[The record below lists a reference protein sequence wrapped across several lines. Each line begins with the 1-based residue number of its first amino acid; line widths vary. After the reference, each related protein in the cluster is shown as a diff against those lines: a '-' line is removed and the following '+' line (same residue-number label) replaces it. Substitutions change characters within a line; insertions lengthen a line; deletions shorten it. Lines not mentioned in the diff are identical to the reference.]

1 MKDPPVLNTGG
12 PHHQHKIVYDQYPI
26 LRPKAGGAKS
36 LRFTIGPCNQIIPE
50 KAREIAHEKLL
61 EMPRGQDP
69 NLIKQGILAEA
80 DITLEK
86 SFHDFVEVRSLKPTT
101 FREYNR
107 AMKKIFKAW
116 QTKPVNSITKDM
128 VMRKFRKVS
137 SESGPALA
145 NLEFRFLRALMNF
158 AMGQYENSKGKPLV
172 SVNPVSRLSET
183 KAWHRIKR
191 RQTIIDKS
199 DLPKWFKGIR
209 SLRNEDFRDYLT
221 LLLLTG
227 VRRSEGFQLRW
238 SDIDLR
244 NKTFIIQ
251 DTKNHNP
258 LSLPMG
264 SFLYKMFKERK
275 KTSKS
280 EWVFP
285 GTGRTKHMVDPKGA
299 LKKIKETTVATVTYS
314 ASSSFMYLDL
324 SAIYPYAVGP
334 GNVWAGLDIGI
345 NLSAES
351 TVEIAGAEVSG
362 DIEDVEMD
370 YGLVFGY
377 TYPINETMGVFASYY
392 LGLAEIVADSKAKHN
407 GIGLGISYSLPY

>member
-1 MKDPPVLNTGG
+1 MSTQKRISGSSQKIKINRSTVKALPLFKPDPEKPNTNQQLLFDSVLPGFGVRITEN
-12 PHHQHKIVYDQYPI
+12 K
-26 LRPKAGGAKS
+26 KAYFAQKRVGRKVV
-36 LRFTIGPCNQIIPE
+36 RFTIGPCNQIIPE

-61 EMPRGQDP
+61 EMTRGQDP

-86 SFHDFVEVRSLKPTT
+86 SFHDFVEVRSLKPIT

-107 AMKKIFKAW
+107 AMKKTFKDW

-264 SFLYKMFKERK
+264 NFLYKMFKERK

-299 LKKIKETTVATVTYS
+299 LKEIKETTGIKFSFHDLRRLFITTTDSLDISTYS
-314 ASSSFMYLDL
+314 MKALVNHSLNGDVTGGY
-324 SAIYPYAVGP
+324 I
-334 GNVWAGLDIGI
+334 
-345 NLSAES
+345 
-351 TVEIAGAEVSG
+351 VS
-362 DIEDVEMD
+362 DPQRLKEPMQRIETHLLKLCQHKD
-370 YGLVFGY
+370 
-377 TYPINETMGVFASYY
+377 
-392 LGLAEIVADSKAKHN
+392 
-407 GIGLGISYSLPY
+407 

>member
-1 MKDPPVLNTGG
+1 MSTQKRISGSSQKIKINRSTVKALPLFKPDPEKPNTNQQLLFDSVLPGFGVRVTENN
-12 PHHQHKIVYDQYPI
+12 
-26 LRPKAGGAKS
+26 KAYFAQKRVGRKVV
-36 LRFTIGPCNQIIPE
+36 RFTIGPCNQIIPE

-61 EMPRGQDP
+61 EMTRGQDP

-86 SFHDFVEVRSLKPTT
+86 SFHDFVEVRSLKPIT

-107 AMKKIFKAW
+107 AMKKTFKDW

-275 KTSKS
+275 RTSKS

-299 LKKIKETTVATVTYS
+299 LKEIKETTGIKFSFHDLRRLFITTTDSLDISTYS
-314 ASSSFMYLDL
+314 MKALVNHSLNGDVTGGY
-324 SAIYPYAVGP
+324 I
-334 GNVWAGLDIGI
+334 
-345 NLSAES
+345 
-351 TVEIAGAEVSG
+351 VS
-362 DIEDVEMD
+362 DPQRLKEPMQRIETHLLKLCQHKD
-370 YGLVFGY
+370 
-377 TYPINETMGVFASYY
+377 
-392 LGLAEIVADSKAKHN
+392 
-407 GIGLGISYSLPY
+407 

>member
-1 MKDPPVLNTGG
+1 VSTQKRISGSSQKIKINRGTVKALPLFKPDPEKPNTNQQLVFDSVLPGFGVRITESN
-12 PHHQHKIVYDQYPI
+12 
-26 LRPKAGGAKS
+26 KAYFAQKRVGRKVV
-36 LRFTIGPCNQIIPE
+36 RFTIGPCNQIIPE

-61 EMPRGQDP
+61 EMARGQDP

-80 DITLEK
+80 EITLEK
-86 SFHDFVEVRSLKPTT
+86 SFQDFVEVRSLKPIT

-107 AMKKIFKAW
+107 AMKKTFKDW

-199 DLPKWFKGIR
+199 DLPKWFEGIR

-244 NKTFIIQ
+244 NKAFIIQ

-264 SFLYKMFKERK
+264 NFLYKMFKERK
-275 KTSKS
+275 KASKS

-299 LKKIKETTVATVTYS
+299 LKEIKETTGIKF
-314 ASSSFMYLDL
+314 SFHDL
-324 SAIYPYAVGP
+324 RRLFITTTDS
-334 GNVWAGLDIGI
+334 LDI
-345 NLSAES
+345 S
-351 TVEIAGAEVSG
+351 TYAMKALVNHSLNGDVTGGYIVS
-362 DIEDVEMD
+362 DPQRLKEPMQRIETHLLKLCQHKD
-370 YGLVFGY
+370 
-377 TYPINETMGVFASYY
+377 
-392 LGLAEIVADSKAKHN
+392 
-407 GIGLGISYSLPY
+407 

>member
-1 MKDPPVLNTGG
+1 MSTQKRISGSSQKIKINRSTVKALPLFKPDPEKPNTNQQLLFDSVLPGFGVRITEN
-12 PHHQHKIVYDQYPI
+12 K
-26 LRPKAGGAKS
+26 KAYFAQKRVGRKVV
-36 LRFTIGPCNQIIPE
+36 RFTIGPCNQIIPE

-61 EMPRGQDP
+61 EMARGQDP

-80 DITLEK
+80 EITLEK
-86 SFHDFVEVRSLKPTT
+86 SFQDFVEVRSLKPIT

-107 AMKKIFKAW
+107 AMKKTFKDW

-137 SESGPALA
+137 NESGPALA

-199 DLPKWFKGIR
+199 DLPKWFQGIR

-227 VRRSEGFQLRW
+227 VRRSEGFQLKW

-275 KTSKS
+275 RTSKS

-299 LKKIKETTVATVTYS
+299 LKEIKETTGIKF
-314 ASSSFMYLDL
+314 SFHDL
-324 SAIYPYAVGP
+324 RRLFITTTDS
-334 GNVWAGLDIGI
+334 LDI
-345 NLSAES
+345 S
-351 TVEIAGAEVSG
+351 TYAMKALVNHSLNGDVTGGYIVS
-362 DIEDVEMD
+362 DPQRLKEPMQRIETHLLKLCQHKD
-370 YGLVFGY
+370 
-377 TYPINETMGVFASYY
+377 
-392 LGLAEIVADSKAKHN
+392 
-407 GIGLGISYSLPY
+407 

>member
-1 MKDPPVLNTGG
+1 MSTQKRISGSSQKIKINRSTVKALPLFKPNPEKPNTNQQLLFDSVLPGFGVRITESN
-12 PHHQHKIVYDQYPI
+12 
-26 LRPKAGGAKS
+26 KAYFAQKRVGRKVV
-36 LRFTIGPCNQIIPE
+36 RFTIGPCNQIIPE

-61 EMPRGQDP
+61 EMARGQDP

-80 DITLEK
+80 EITLEK
-86 SFHDFVEVRSLKPTT
+86 SFQDFVEVRSLKPIT

-107 AMKKIFKAW
+107 AMKKTFKDW

-158 AMGQYENSKGKPLV
+158 AMGQYENSKGEPLV

-227 VRRSEGFQLRW
+227 VRRSEGFQLQW

-275 KTSKS
+275 KASKS

-299 LKKIKETTVATVTYS
+299 LKEIKETTGIKF
-314 ASSSFMYLDL
+314 SFHDL
-324 SAIYPYAVGP
+324 RRLFITTTDS
-334 GNVWAGLDIGI
+334 LDI
-345 NLSAES
+345 S
-351 TVEIAGAEVSG
+351 TYAMKALVNHSLNGDVTGGYIVS
-362 DIEDVEMD
+362 DPQRLKEPMQRIETHLLKLCQHKD
-370 YGLVFGY
+370 
-377 TYPINETMGVFASYY
+377 
-392 LGLAEIVADSKAKHN
+392 
-407 GIGLGISYSLPY
+407 

>member
-1 MKDPPVLNTGG
+1 MSTQKRISGSSQKIKINRSTVKALPLFKPDPEKPNTNQQLLFDSVLPGFGVRITEN
-12 PHHQHKIVYDQYPI
+12 K
-26 LRPKAGGAKS
+26 KAYFAQKRVGRKVV
-36 LRFTIGPCNQIIPE
+36 RFTIGPCNQIIPE

-61 EMPRGQDP
+61 EMTRGQDP

-80 DITLEK
+80 EITLEK
-86 SFHDFVEVRSLKPTT
+86 SFHDFVEVRSLKPIT

-107 AMKKIFKAW
+107 AMKKTFKDW

-199 DLPKWFKGIR
+199 DLPKWFQGIR
-209 SLRNEDFRDYLT
+209 SLSNKDFRDYLT

-227 VRRSEGFQLRW
+227 VRRSEGFQLQW

-264 SFLYKMFKERK
+264 NFLYKMFKERK

-285 GTGRTKHMVDPKGA
+285 GTGRTKHMVEPKGA
-299 LKKIKETTVATVTYS
+299 LMEIKETTGIKF
-314 ASSSFMYLDL
+314 SFHDL
-324 SAIYPYAVGP
+324 RRLFITTTDS
-334 GNVWAGLDIGI
+334 LDI
-345 NLSAES
+345 S
-351 TVEIAGAEVSG
+351 TYAMKALVNHSLNGDVTGGYIVS
-362 DIEDVEMD
+362 DPQRLKEPMQRIETHLLKLCQHKD
-370 YGLVFGY
+370 
-377 TYPINETMGVFASYY
+377 
-392 LGLAEIVADSKAKHN
+392 
-407 GIGLGISYSLPY
+407 

>member
-1 MKDPPVLNTGG
+1 MSTQKRISGSSQKIKINRSTVKALPLFKPNPEKPNTNQQLLFDSVLPGFGVRVTENN
-12 PHHQHKIVYDQYPI
+12 
-26 LRPKAGGAKS
+26 KAYFAQKRVGRKVV
-36 LRFTIGPCNQIIPE
+36 RFTIGPCNQIIPE
-50 KAREIAHEKLL
+50 KAREIANEKLL
-61 EMPRGQDP
+61 EMTRGQDP

-80 DITLEK
+80 EITLEK
-86 SFHDFVEVRSLKPTT
+86 SFQDFVEVRSLKPIT

-107 AMKKIFKAW
+107 AMKKTFKDW

-199 DLPKWFKGIR
+199 DLPKWYKAVR
-209 SLRNEDFRDYLT
+209 NLVNEDFRDYLT

-244 NKTFIIQ
+244 NKAFIIQ

-264 SFLYKMFKERK
+264 NFLYKMFKERK
-275 KTSKS
+275 RTSKS

-299 LKKIKETTVATVTYS
+299 LKEIKETTGIKFSFHDLRRLFITTTDSLDISTYS
-314 ASSSFMYLDL
+314 MKALVNHSLNGDVTGGY
-324 SAIYPYAVGP
+324 I
-334 GNVWAGLDIGI
+334 
-345 NLSAES
+345 
-351 TVEIAGAEVSG
+351 VS
-362 DIEDVEMD
+362 DPQRLKEPMQRIETHLLKLCQHKD
-370 YGLVFGY
+370 
-377 TYPINETMGVFASYY
+377 
-392 LGLAEIVADSKAKHN
+392 
-407 GIGLGISYSLPY
+407 

>member
-1 MKDPPVLNTGG
+1 MSTQKRISGSSQKIKINRSTVKVLPLFKPDPEKPNTNQQLLFDSVLPGFGVRVTENN
-12 PHHQHKIVYDQYPI
+12 
-26 LRPKAGGAKS
+26 KAYFAQKRVGRKVV
-36 LRFTIGPCNQIIPE
+36 RFTIGPCNQIIPE
-50 KAREIAHEKLL
+50 KAREIANEKLL
-61 EMPRGQDP
+61 EMTRGQDP

-86 SFHDFVEVRSLKPTT
+86 SFHDFVEVRSLKPIT

-107 AMKKIFKAW
+107 AMKKTFKDW

-199 DLPKWFKGIR
+199 DLPKWYKAVR
-209 SLRNEDFRDYLT
+209 DLVNEDFRDYLT

-227 VRRSEGFQLRW
+227 VRRSEGFQLQW

-275 KTSKS
+275 RTSKS

-299 LKKIKETTVATVTYS
+299 LKEIKETTGIKF
-314 ASSSFMYLDL
+314 SFHDL
-324 SAIYPYAVGP
+324 RRLFITTTDS
-334 GNVWAGLDIGI
+334 LDI
-345 NLSAES
+345 S
-351 TVEIAGAEVSG
+351 TYAMKALVNHSLNGDVTGGYIVS
-362 DIEDVEMD
+362 DPQRLKEPMQRIETHLLKLCQHKD
-370 YGLVFGY
+370 
-377 TYPINETMGVFASYY
+377 
-392 LGLAEIVADSKAKHN
+392 
-407 GIGLGISYSLPY
+407 

>member
-1 MKDPPVLNTGG
+1 MSTQKRISGSSQKIKINRSTVKALPLFKPDPEKPNTNQQLLFDSVLPGFGVRITEN
-12 PHHQHKIVYDQYPI
+12 K
-26 LRPKAGGAKS
+26 KAYFAQKRVGRKVV
-36 LRFTIGPCNQIIPE
+36 RFTIGPCNQIIPE

-61 EMPRGQDP
+61 EMARGQDP

-80 DITLEK
+80 EITLEK
-86 SFHDFVEVRSLKPTT
+86 SFHDFVEVRSLKPIT

-107 AMKKIFKAW
+107 AMKKTFKDW

-158 AMGQYENSKGKPLV
+158 VMGQYENSKGKPLV

-227 VRRSEGFQLRW
+227 VRRSEGFQLQW

-264 SFLYKMFKERK
+264 NFLYKMFKERK

-299 LKKIKETTVATVTYS
+299 LKEIKETTGIKF
-314 ASSSFMYLDL
+314 SFHDL
-324 SAIYPYAVGP
+324 RRLFITTTDS
-334 GNVWAGLDIGI
+334 LDI
-345 NLSAES
+345 S
-351 TVEIAGAEVSG
+351 TYAMKALVNHSLNGDVTGGYIVS
-362 DIEDVEMD
+362 DPQRLKEPMQRIETHLLKLCQHKD
-370 YGLVFGY
+370 
-377 TYPINETMGVFASYY
+377 
-392 LGLAEIVADSKAKHN
+392 
-407 GIGLGISYSLPY
+407 

>member
-1 MKDPPVLNTGG
+1 MSTQKRISGSSQKIKINRSTVKALPLFKPNPEKPNTN
-12 PHHQHKIVYDQYPI
+12 QQLLFDSI
-26 LRPKAGGAKS
+26 LPGFGVRITENKKAYFAQKRVGRKVV
-36 LRFTIGPCNQIIPE
+36 RFTIGSCDQIIPE
-50 KAREIAHEKLL
+50 KAREIANEKLL
-61 EMPRGQDP
+61 EMTRGQDP

-86 SFHDFVEVRSLKPTT
+86 SFQDFVEVRSLKPIT

-107 AMKKIFKAW
+107 AMKKTFKDW

-244 NKTFIIQ
+244 NKAFIIQ

-264 SFLYKMFKERK
+264 NFLYKMFKERK

-299 LKKIKETTVATVTYS
+299 LKEIKETTGIKF
-314 ASSSFMYLDL
+314 SFHDL
-324 SAIYPYAVGP
+324 RRLFITTTDS
-334 GNVWAGLDIGI
+334 LDI
-345 NLSAES
+345 S
-351 TVEIAGAEVSG
+351 TYAMKALVNHSLNGDVTGGYIVS
-362 DIEDVEMD
+362 DPQRLKEPMQRIETHLLKLCQHKD
-370 YGLVFGY
+370 
-377 TYPINETMGVFASYY
+377 
-392 LGLAEIVADSKAKHN
+392 
-407 GIGLGISYSLPY
+407 

>member
-1 MKDPPVLNTGG
+1 MGISGSNKKVKINRSTVEALPYFKPDPEKPNTNQQLIFDSVLPGFGVRITESN
-12 PHHQHKIVYDQYPI
+12 
-26 LRPKAGGAKS
+26 KAYFAQKRVGRKVV
-36 LRFTIGPCNQIIPE
+36 RFTIGSCNQIIPE

-61 EMPRGQDP
+61 EMTRGQDP

-86 SFHDFVEVRSLKPTT
+86 SFHDFVEVRSLKPIT

-107 AMKKIFKAW
+107 AMKKTFKDW

-227 VRRSEGFQLRW
+227 VRRSEGFQLQW

-299 LKKIKETTVATVTYS
+299 LKEIKETTGIKF
-314 ASSSFMYLDL
+314 SFHDL
-324 SAIYPYAVGP
+324 RRLFITTTDS
-334 GNVWAGLDIGI
+334 LDI
-345 NLSAES
+345 S
-351 TVEIAGAEVSG
+351 TYAMKALVNHSLNGDVTGGYIVS
-362 DIEDVEMD
+362 DPQRLKEPMQRIETHLLKLCQHKD
-370 YGLVFGY
+370 
-377 TYPINETMGVFASYY
+377 
-392 LGLAEIVADSKAKHN
+392 
-407 GIGLGISYSLPY
+407 

>member
-1 MKDPPVLNTGG
+1 MSTQKRISGSSQKIKINRSTVKALPLFKPDPEKPNTNQQLLFDSVLPGFGVRITENN
-12 PHHQHKIVYDQYPI
+12 
-26 LRPKAGGAKS
+26 KAYFAQKRVGRKVV
-36 LRFTIGPCNQIIPE
+36 RFTIGPCNQIIPE

-61 EMPRGQDP
+61 EMTRGQDP

-80 DITLEK
+80 EITLEK
-86 SFHDFVEVRSLKPTT
+86 SFQDFVEVRSLKPIT

-107 AMKKIFKAW
+107 AMKKTFKDW

-137 SESGPALA
+137 NESGPALA

-227 VRRSEGFQLRW
+227 VRRSEGFQLQW

-299 LKKIKETTVATVTYS
+299 LKEIKETTGIKF
-314 ASSSFMYLDL
+314 SFHDL
-324 SAIYPYAVGP
+324 RRLFITTTDS
-334 GNVWAGLDIGI
+334 LDI
-345 NLSAES
+345 S
-351 TVEIAGAEVSG
+351 TYAMKALVNHSLNGDVTGGYIVS
-362 DIEDVEMD
+362 DPQRLKEPMQRIETHLLKLCQHKD
-370 YGLVFGY
+370 
-377 TYPINETMGVFASYY
+377 
-392 LGLAEIVADSKAKHN
+392 
-407 GIGLGISYSLPY
+407 

>member
-1 MKDPPVLNTGG
+1 VSTQKRISGSSQKIKINRSTVKALPLFKPDPEKPNTNQQLLFDSVLPGFGVRITEN
-12 PHHQHKIVYDQYPI
+12 K
-26 LRPKAGGAKS
+26 KAYFAQKRVGRKVV
-36 LRFTIGPCNQIIPE
+36 RFTIGPCNQIIPE

-61 EMPRGQDP
+61 EMTRGQDP

-80 DITLEK
+80 EITLEK
-86 SFHDFVEVRSLKPTT
+86 SFHDFVEVRSLKPIT

-107 AMKKIFKAW
+107 AMKKTFKDW

-199 DLPKWFKGIR
+199 DLPKWYKAVR
-209 SLRNEDFRDYLT
+209 NLVNEDFRDYLT

-244 NKTFIIQ
+244 NKAFIIQ

-264 SFLYKMFKERK
+264 NFLYKMFKERK

-299 LKKIKETTVATVTYS
+299 LKEIKETTGIKFSFHDLRRLFITTTDSLDISTYS
-314 ASSSFMYLDL
+314 MKALVNHSLNGDVTGGY
-324 SAIYPYAVGP
+324 I
-334 GNVWAGLDIGI
+334 
-345 NLSAES
+345 
-351 TVEIAGAEVSG
+351 VS
-362 DIEDVEMD
+362 DPQRLKEPMQRIETH
-370 YGLVFGY
+370 LLKLCQHK
-377 TYPINETMGVFASYY
+377 N
-392 LGLAEIVADSKAKHN
+392 
-407 GIGLGISYSLPY
+407 

>member
-1 MKDPPVLNTGG
+1 MSTQKRISGSSQKIKINRSTVKALPLFKPDPEKPNTNQQLLFDSVLPGFGVRVTENN
-12 PHHQHKIVYDQYPI
+12 
-26 LRPKAGGAKS
+26 KAYFAQKRVGRKVV
-36 LRFTIGPCNQIIPE
+36 RFTIGPCNQIIPE

-61 EMPRGQDP
+61 EMTRGQDP

-80 DITLEK
+80 EITLEK
-86 SFHDFVEVRSLKPTT
+86 SFHDFVEVRSLKPIT

-107 AMKKIFKAW
+107 AMKKTFKDW

-137 SESGPALA
+137 NESGPALA

-199 DLPKWFKGIR
+199 DLPKWFQGIR

-227 VRRSEGFQLRW
+227 VRRSEGFQLKW

-264 SFLYKMFKERK
+264 NFLYKMFKERK

-299 LKKIKETTVATVTYS
+299 LKEIKETTGIKFSFHDLRRLFITTTDSLDISTYS
-314 ASSSFMYLDL
+314 MKALVNHSLNGDVTGGY
-324 SAIYPYAVGP
+324 I
-334 GNVWAGLDIGI
+334 
-345 NLSAES
+345 
-351 TVEIAGAEVSG
+351 VS
-362 DIEDVEMD
+362 DPQRLKEPMQRIETHLLKLCQHKD
-370 YGLVFGY
+370 
-377 TYPINETMGVFASYY
+377 
-392 LGLAEIVADSKAKHN
+392 
-407 GIGLGISYSLPY
+407 

>member
-1 MKDPPVLNTGG
+1 MSTQKRISGSSQKIKINRSTVKALPLFKPDPEKPNTNQQLLFDSVLPGFGVRITESN
-12 PHHQHKIVYDQYPI
+12 
-26 LRPKAGGAKS
+26 KAYFAQKRVGRKVV
-36 LRFTIGPCNQIIPE
+36 RFTIGPCNQIIPE
-50 KAREIAHEKLL
+50 KAREIANEKLL
-61 EMPRGQDP
+61 EMTRGQDP

-86 SFHDFVEVRSLKPTT
+86 SFHDFVEVRSLKPIT

-107 AMKKIFKAW
+107 AMKKTFKDW

-199 DLPKWFKGIR
+199 DLPKWYKAVR
-209 SLRNEDFRDYLT
+209 NLVNEDFRDYLT

-227 VRRSEGFQLRW
+227 VRRSEGFQLQW

-275 KTSKS
+275 RTSKS

-299 LKKIKETTVATVTYS
+299 LKEIKETTGIKF
-314 ASSSFMYLDL
+314 SFHDL
-324 SAIYPYAVGP
+324 RRLFITTTDS
-334 GNVWAGLDIGI
+334 LDI
-345 NLSAES
+345 S
-351 TVEIAGAEVSG
+351 TYAMKALVNHSLNGDVTGGYIVS
-362 DIEDVEMD
+362 DPQRLKEPMQRIETHLLKLCQHKD
-370 YGLVFGY
+370 
-377 TYPINETMGVFASYY
+377 
-392 LGLAEIVADSKAKHN
+392 
-407 GIGLGISYSLPY
+407 

>member
-1 MKDPPVLNTGG
+1 MSTQKRISGSSQKIKINRSTVKALPLFEPNPDKPNTNQQLLFDSVLPGFGVRITEN
-12 PHHQHKIVYDQYPI
+12 K
-26 LRPKAGGAKS
+26 KAYFAQKRVGRKVV
-36 LRFTIGPCNQIIPE
+36 RFTIGPCNQIIPE

-61 EMPRGQDP
+61 EMTKGQDP

-80 DITLEK
+80 EITLEK
-86 SFHDFVEVRSLKPTT
+86 SFHDFVEVRSLKPIT

-107 AMKKIFKAW
+107 AMKKTFKDW

-199 DLPKWFKGIR
+199 DLPKWYKAVR
-209 SLRNEDFRDYLT
+209 NLVNEDFRDYLT

-285 GTGRTKHMVDPKGA
+285 GTGRTKHIVDPKGA
-299 LKKIKETTVATVTYS
+299 LKEIKETTGIKF
-314 ASSSFMYLDL
+314 SFHDL
-324 SAIYPYAVGP
+324 RRLFITTTDS
-334 GNVWAGLDIGI
+334 LDI
-345 NLSAES
+345 S
-351 TVEIAGAEVSG
+351 TYAMKALVNHSLNGDVTGGYIVSNPQRLKEPMQR
-362 DIEDVEMD
+362 IETHLLKLCQHKD
-370 YGLVFGY
+370 
-377 TYPINETMGVFASYY
+377 
-392 LGLAEIVADSKAKHN
+392 
-407 GIGLGISYSLPY
+407 

>member
-1 MKDPPVLNTGG
+1 MSTQKRISGSSQKIKINRSTVKALPLFKPNPEKPNTNQQLLFDSVLPGFGVRITEN
-12 PHHQHKIVYDQYPI
+12 K
-26 LRPKAGGAKS
+26 KAYFAQKRVGRKVV
-36 LRFTIGPCNQIIPE
+36 RFTIGPCNQIIPE

-61 EMPRGQDP
+61 EMTRGQDP

-80 DITLEK
+80 EITLEK
-86 SFHDFVEVRSLKPTT
+86 SFQDFVEVRSLKPIT

-107 AMKKIFKAW
+107 AMKKTFKDW

-227 VRRSEGFQLRW
+227 VRRSEGFQLQW

-275 KTSKS
+275 RTSKS

-299 LKKIKETTVATVTYS
+299 LKEIKETTGIKFSFHDLRRLFITTTDSLDISTYS
-314 ASSSFMYLDL
+314 MKALVNHSLNGDVTGGY
-324 SAIYPYAVGP
+324 I
-334 GNVWAGLDIGI
+334 
-345 NLSAES
+345 
-351 TVEIAGAEVSG
+351 VS
-362 DIEDVEMD
+362 DPQRLKEPMQRIETHLLKLCQHKD
-370 YGLVFGY
+370 
-377 TYPINETMGVFASYY
+377 
-392 LGLAEIVADSKAKHN
+392 
-407 GIGLGISYSLPY
+407 

>member
-1 MKDPPVLNTGG
+1 MGISGSSQKIKINRSTVKALPLFKPDPEKPNTNQQLVFDSVLSGFGVRITESN
-12 PHHQHKIVYDQYPI
+12 
-26 LRPKAGGAKS
+26 KAYFAQKRVGRKVV
-36 LRFTIGPCNQIIPE
+36 RFTIGPCNQIIPE

-61 EMPRGQDP
+61 EMTRGQDP

-80 DITLEK
+80 EITLEK
-86 SFHDFVEVRSLKPTT
+86 SFHDFVEVRSLKPIT

-107 AMKKIFKAW
+107 AMKKTFKDW

-199 DLPKWFKGIR
+199 DLPKWFQGIR

-227 VRRSEGFQLRW
+227 VRRSEGFQLQW

-285 GTGRTKHMVDPKGA
+285 GTGRTKHMVEPKGA
-299 LKKIKETTVATVTYS
+299 LTEIKETTGIKF
-314 ASSSFMYLDL
+314 SFHDL
-324 SAIYPYAVGP
+324 RRLFITTTDS
-334 GNVWAGLDIGI
+334 LDI
-345 NLSAES
+345 S
-351 TVEIAGAEVSG
+351 TYAMKALVNHSLNGDVTGGYIVS
-362 DIEDVEMD
+362 DPQRLKEPMQRIETHLLKLCQHKD
-370 YGLVFGY
+370 
-377 TYPINETMGVFASYY
+377 
-392 LGLAEIVADSKAKHN
+392 
-407 GIGLGISYSLPY
+407 

>member
-1 MKDPPVLNTGG
+1 MSTQKRISGSSQKIKINRSTVKALPLFKPDPEKPNTNQQLLFDSVLPGFGVRITEN
-12 PHHQHKIVYDQYPI
+12 K
-26 LRPKAGGAKS
+26 KAYFAQKRVGRKVV
-36 LRFTIGPCNQIIPE
+36 RFTIGPCNQIIPE
-50 KAREIAHEKLL
+50 KAREIANEKLL
-61 EMPRGQDP
+61 EMTRGQDP

-80 DITLEK
+80 EITLEK
-86 SFHDFVEVRSLKPTT
+86 SFQDFVEVRSLKPIT

-107 AMKKIFKAW
+107 AMKKTFKDW

-244 NKTFIIQ
+244 NKAFIIQ

-275 KTSKS
+275 RTSKS

-299 LKKIKETTVATVTYS
+299 LKEIKETTGIKFSFHDLRRLFITTTDSLDISTYS
-314 ASSSFMYLDL
+314 MKALVNHSLNGDVTGGY
-324 SAIYPYAVGP
+324 I
-334 GNVWAGLDIGI
+334 
-345 NLSAES
+345 
-351 TVEIAGAEVSG
+351 VS
-362 DIEDVEMD
+362 DPQRLKEPMQRIETHLLKLCQHKD
-370 YGLVFGY
+370 
-377 TYPINETMGVFASYY
+377 
-392 LGLAEIVADSKAKHN
+392 
-407 GIGLGISYSLPY
+407 

>member
-1 MKDPPVLNTGG
+1 MSTQKRISGSSQKIKINRSTVKALPLFKPDPEKPNTNQQLLFDSVLPGFGVRITESN
-12 PHHQHKIVYDQYPI
+12 
-26 LRPKAGGAKS
+26 KAYFAQKRVGRKVV
-36 LRFTIGPCNQIIPE
+36 RFTIGPCNQIIPE
-50 KAREIAHEKLL
+50 KAREIANEKLL
-61 EMPRGQDP
+61 EMTRGQDP

-80 DITLEK
+80 EITLEK
-86 SFHDFVEVRSLKPTT
+86 SFQDFVEVRSLKPIT

-107 AMKKIFKAW
+107 AMKKTFKDW

-199 DLPKWFKGIR
+199 DLPKWFEGIR

-227 VRRSEGFQLRW
+227 VRRSEGFQLQW

-264 SFLYKMFKERK
+264 NFLYKMFKERK
-275 KTSKS
+275 RTSKS

-299 LKKIKETTVATVTYS
+299 LKEIKETTGIKF
-314 ASSSFMYLDL
+314 SFHDL
-324 SAIYPYAVGP
+324 RRLFITTTDS
-334 GNVWAGLDIGI
+334 LDI
-345 NLSAES
+345 S
-351 TVEIAGAEVSG
+351 TYAMKALVNHSLNGDVTGGYIVS
-362 DIEDVEMD
+362 DPQRLKEPMQRIETHLLKLCQHKD
-370 YGLVFGY
+370 
-377 TYPINETMGVFASYY
+377 
-392 LGLAEIVADSKAKHN
+392 
-407 GIGLGISYSLPY
+407 

>member
-1 MKDPPVLNTGG
+1 MSTQKRISGSSQKIKINRSTVKALPLFKPDPEKPNTNQQLLFDSVLPGFGVRITESN
-12 PHHQHKIVYDQYPI
+12 
-26 LRPKAGGAKS
+26 KAYFAQKRVGRKVV
-36 LRFTIGPCNQIIPE
+36 RFTIGPCNQIIPE
-50 KAREIAHEKLL
+50 KAREIANEKLL
-61 EMPRGQDP
+61 EMTRGQDP

-86 SFHDFVEVRSLKPTT
+86 SFHDFVEVRSLKPIT

-107 AMKKIFKAW
+107 AMKKTFKDW

-158 AMGQYENSKGKPLV
+158 AMGQYENSKGEPLV

-199 DLPKWFKGIR
+199 DLPKWFQGIR
-209 SLRNEDFRDYLT
+209 SLKNEDFRDYLT

-227 VRRSEGFQLRW
+227 VRRSEGFQLQW

-299 LKKIKETTVATVTYS
+299 LKEIKETTGIKF
-314 ASSSFMYLDL
+314 SFHDL
-324 SAIYPYAVGP
+324 RRLFITTTDS
-334 GNVWAGLDIGI
+334 LDI
-345 NLSAES
+345 S
-351 TVEIAGAEVSG
+351 TYAMKALVNHSLNGDVTGGYIVS
-362 DIEDVEMD
+362 DPQRLKEPMQRIETHLLKLCRHKD
-370 YGLVFGY
+370 
-377 TYPINETMGVFASYY
+377 
-392 LGLAEIVADSKAKHN
+392 
-407 GIGLGISYSLPY
+407 

>member
-1 MKDPPVLNTGG
+1 MVSTQKRISGSSQKIKINRSTVKALPLFKSDPEKPNTNQQLLFDSVLPGFGVRITEN
-12 PHHQHKIVYDQYPI
+12 K
-26 LRPKAGGAKS
+26 KAYFAQKRVGRKVV
-36 LRFTIGPCNQIIPE
+36 RFTIGSCDQIIPE
-50 KAREIAHEKLL
+50 KAREIANEKLL
-61 EMPRGQDP
+61 EMTRGQDP

-86 SFHDFVEVRSLKPTT
+86 SFQDFVEVRSLKPIT

-107 AMKKIFKAW
+107 AMKKTFKDW

-199 DLPKWFKGIR
+199 DLPKWFQGIR

-264 SFLYKMFKERK
+264 DFLYKMFKERK

-299 LKKIKETTVATVTYS
+299 LKEIKETTGIKFSFHDLRRLFITTTDSLDISTYS
-314 ASSSFMYLDL
+314 MKALVNHSLNGDVTGGY
-324 SAIYPYAVGP
+324 I
-334 GNVWAGLDIGI
+334 
-345 NLSAES
+345 
-351 TVEIAGAEVSG
+351 VS
-362 DIEDVEMD
+362 DPQRLKEPMQRIETHLLKLCQHKD
-370 YGLVFGY
+370 
-377 TYPINETMGVFASYY
+377 
-392 LGLAEIVADSKAKHN
+392 
-407 GIGLGISYSLPY
+407 

>member
-1 MKDPPVLNTGG
+1 MGISGSNKKVKINRSTVEALPYFKPNPKKPNTNQQLVFDSVLPGFGVRITESN
-12 PHHQHKIVYDQYPI
+12 
-26 LRPKAGGAKS
+26 KAYFAQKRVGRKVV
-36 LRFTIGPCNQIIPE
+36 RFTIGPCNQIIPE

-61 EMPRGQDP
+61 EMTRGQDP

-80 DITLEK
+80 EITLEK
-86 SFHDFVEVRSLKPTT
+86 SFHDFVEVRSLKPIT

-107 AMKKIFKAW
+107 AMKKTFKDW

-199 DLPKWFKGIR
+199 DLPKWFKGVR
-209 SLRNEDFRDYLT
+209 RLGNEDFRDYLT

-244 NKTFIIQ
+244 NKAFIIQ

-299 LKKIKETTVATVTYS
+299 LKEIKETTGIKF
-314 ASSSFMYLDL
+314 SFHDL
-324 SAIYPYAVGP
+324 RRLFITTTDS
-334 GNVWAGLDIGI
+334 LDI
-345 NLSAES
+345 S
-351 TVEIAGAEVSG
+351 TYAMKALVNHSLNGDVTGGYIVSNPQRLKEPMQR
-362 DIEDVEMD
+362 IETHLLKLCQHKD
-370 YGLVFGY
+370 
-377 TYPINETMGVFASYY
+377 
-392 LGLAEIVADSKAKHN
+392 
-407 GIGLGISYSLPY
+407 

>member
-1 MKDPPVLNTGG
+1 MGISGSNKKVKINRSIVKALPLFKPDPEKPNTNQQLLFDSVLPGFGVRITEN
-12 PHHQHKIVYDQYPI
+12 K
-26 LRPKAGGAKS
+26 KAYFAQKRVGRKVV
-36 LRFTIGPCNQIIPE
+36 RFTIGTCNQIIPE

-61 EMPRGQDP
+61 EMTRGQDP

-80 DITLEK
+80 EITLEK
-86 SFHDFVEVRSLKPTT
+86 SFHDFVEVRSLKPIT

-107 AMKKIFKAW
+107 AMKKTFKDW

-199 DLPKWFKGIR
+199 DLPKWYKAVR
-209 SLRNEDFRDYLT
+209 NLVNEDFRDYLT

-227 VRRSEGFQLRW
+227 VRRSEGFQLQW

-264 SFLYKMFKERK
+264 NFLYKMFKERK

-299 LKKIKETTVATVTYS
+299 LKEIKETTGIKF
-314 ASSSFMYLDL
+314 SFHDL
-324 SAIYPYAVGP
+324 RRLFITTTDS
-334 GNVWAGLDIGI
+334 LDI
-345 NLSAES
+345 S
-351 TVEIAGAEVSG
+351 TYAMKALVNHSLNGDVTGGYIVS
-362 DIEDVEMD
+362 DPQRLKEPMQRIETHLLKLCQHKD
-370 YGLVFGY
+370 
-377 TYPINETMGVFASYY
+377 
-392 LGLAEIVADSKAKHN
+392 
-407 GIGLGISYSLPY
+407 

>member
-1 MKDPPVLNTGG
+1 MSTQKRISGSSQKIKINRSTVKALPLFKPNPEKPNTN
-12 PHHQHKIVYDQYPI
+12 QQLLFDSI
-26 LRPKAGGAKS
+26 LPGFGVRITENKKAYFAQKRVGRKVV
-36 LRFTIGPCNQIIPE
+36 RFTIGPCNQIIPE
-50 KAREIAHEKLL
+50 KAREIANEKLL
-61 EMPRGQDP
+61 EMTRGQDP

-86 SFHDFVEVRSLKPTT
+86 SFQDFVEVRSLKPIT

-107 AMKKIFKAW
+107 AMKKTFKDW

-244 NKTFIIQ
+244 NKAFIIQ

-275 KTSKS
+275 RTSKS

-299 LKKIKETTVATVTYS
+299 LKEIKETTGIKFSFHDLRRLFITTTDSLDISTYS
-314 ASSSFMYLDL
+314 MKALVNHSLNGDVTGGY
-324 SAIYPYAVGP
+324 I
-334 GNVWAGLDIGI
+334 
-345 NLSAES
+345 
-351 TVEIAGAEVSG
+351 VS
-362 DIEDVEMD
+362 DPQRLKEPMQRIETHLLKLCQHKD
-370 YGLVFGY
+370 
-377 TYPINETMGVFASYY
+377 
-392 LGLAEIVADSKAKHN
+392 
-407 GIGLGISYSLPY
+407 

>member
-1 MKDPPVLNTGG
+1 MGISGSNKKVKINRSTVEALPYFKPNPETPHTNQQLVFDSVLPGFGVRITESN
-12 PHHQHKIVYDQYPI
+12 
-26 LRPKAGGAKS
+26 KAYFAQKRVGRKVV
-36 LRFTIGPCNQIIPE
+36 RFTIGPCNQIIPE
-50 KAREIAHEKLL
+50 KAREIANEKLL
-61 EMPRGQDP
+61 EMTRGQDP

-80 DITLEK
+80 EITLEK
-86 SFHDFVEVRSLKPTT
+86 SFQDFVEVRSLKPIT

-107 AMKKIFKAW
+107 AMKKTFKDW

-158 AMGQYENSKGKPLV
+158 AMGQYENSKGEPLV
-172 SVNPVSRLSET
+172 NVNPVSRLSET

-244 NKTFIIQ
+244 NKAFIIQ

-285 GTGRTKHMVDPKGA
+285 GTGRTKHIVDPKGA
-299 LKKIKETTVATVTYS
+299 LKEIKETTGIKF
-314 ASSSFMYLDL
+314 SFHDL
-324 SAIYPYAVGP
+324 RRLFITTTDS
-334 GNVWAGLDIGI
+334 LDI
-345 NLSAES
+345 S
-351 TVEIAGAEVSG
+351 TYAMKALVNHSLNGDVTGGYIVS
-362 DIEDVEMD
+362 DPQRLKEPMQRIETHLLKLCQHKD
-370 YGLVFGY
+370 
-377 TYPINETMGVFASYY
+377 
-392 LGLAEIVADSKAKHN
+392 
-407 GIGLGISYSLPY
+407 

>member
-1 MKDPPVLNTGG
+1 MSTQKRISGSSQKIKINRSTVKALPLFKPDPEKPNTNQQLLFDSVLPGFGVRITEN
-12 PHHQHKIVYDQYPI
+12 K
-26 LRPKAGGAKS
+26 KAYFAQKRVGRKVV
-36 LRFTIGPCNQIIPE
+36 RFTIGPCNQIIPE

-61 EMPRGQDP
+61 EMARGQDP

-80 DITLEK
+80 EITLEK
-86 SFHDFVEVRSLKPTT
+86 SFQDFVEVRSLKPIT

-107 AMKKIFKAW
+107 AMKKTFKDW

-227 VRRSEGFQLRW
+227 VRRSEGFQLQW

-244 NKTFIIQ
+244 NKSFIIQ

-299 LKKIKETTVATVTYS
+299 LKEIKETTGIKF
-314 ASSSFMYLDL
+314 SFHDL
-324 SAIYPYAVGP
+324 RRLFITTTDS
-334 GNVWAGLDIGI
+334 LDI
-345 NLSAES
+345 S
-351 TVEIAGAEVSG
+351 TYAMKALVNHSLNGDVTGGYIVS
-362 DIEDVEMD
+362 DPQRLKEPMQRIETHLLKLCQHKD
-370 YGLVFGY
+370 
-377 TYPINETMGVFASYY
+377 
-392 LGLAEIVADSKAKHN
+392 
-407 GIGLGISYSLPY
+407 

>member
-1 MKDPPVLNTGG
+1 MGISGSNKKVKINRSIVEALPYFKPNPEKPNTNQQLVFDSVLPGFGVRITESN
-12 PHHQHKIVYDQYPI
+12 
-26 LRPKAGGAKS
+26 KAYFAQKRVGRKVV
-36 LRFTIGPCNQIIPE
+36 RFTIGPCNKIIPE

-61 EMPRGQDP
+61 EMTRGQDP

-86 SFHDFVEVRSLKPTT
+86 SFHDFVEVRSLKPIT

-107 AMKKIFKAW
+107 AMKKTFKDW

-199 DLPKWFKGIR
+199 DLPKWYKAVR
-209 SLRNEDFRDYLT
+209 NLVNEDFRDYLT

-227 VRRSEGFQLRW
+227 VRRSEGFQLQW

-299 LKKIKETTVATVTYS
+299 LKEIKETTGIKF
-314 ASSSFMYLDL
+314 SFHDL
-324 SAIYPYAVGP
+324 RRLFITTTDS
-334 GNVWAGLDIGI
+334 LDI
-345 NLSAES
+345 S
-351 TVEIAGAEVSG
+351 TYAMKALVNHSLNGDVTGGYIVS
-362 DIEDVEMD
+362 DPQRLKEPMQRIETHLLKLCQHKD
-370 YGLVFGY
+370 
-377 TYPINETMGVFASYY
+377 
-392 LGLAEIVADSKAKHN
+392 
-407 GIGLGISYSLPY
+407 

>member
-1 MKDPPVLNTGG
+1 MGISGSNKKVKINRSIVEALPLFKPDPEKPNTNQQLVFDSVLPGFGVRITEN
-12 PHHQHKIVYDQYPI
+12 K
-26 LRPKAGGAKS
+26 KAYFAQKRVGRKVV
-36 LRFTIGPCNQIIPE
+36 RFTIGSCNQIIPE

-61 EMPRGQDP
+61 EMTRGQDP

-80 DITLEK
+80 EITLEK

-107 AMKKIFKAW
+107 AMKKTFKDW

-227 VRRSEGFQLRW
+227 VRRSEGFQLQW

-275 KTSKS
+275 RTSKS

-299 LKKIKETTVATVTYS
+299 LKEIKETTGIKFSFHDLRRLFITTTDSLDISTYS
-314 ASSSFMYLDL
+314 MKALVNHSLNGDVTGGY
-324 SAIYPYAVGP
+324 I
-334 GNVWAGLDIGI
+334 
-345 NLSAES
+345 
-351 TVEIAGAEVSG
+351 VS
-362 DIEDVEMD
+362 DPQRLKEPMQRIETHLLKLCQHKD
-370 YGLVFGY
+370 
-377 TYPINETMGVFASYY
+377 
-392 LGLAEIVADSKAKHN
+392 
-407 GIGLGISYSLPY
+407 

>member
-1 MKDPPVLNTGG
+1 MSTQKRISGSSQKIKINRSTVKVLPLFKPDPEKPNTNQQLVFDSVLPGFGVRITENN
-12 PHHQHKIVYDQYPI
+12 
-26 LRPKAGGAKS
+26 KAYFAQKRVGRKVV
-36 LRFTIGPCNQIIPE
+36 RFTIGPCNQIIPE

-61 EMPRGQDP
+61 EMTRGQDP

-80 DITLEK
+80 EITLEK
-86 SFHDFVEVRSLKPTT
+86 SFHDFVEVRSLKPIT

-107 AMKKIFKAW
+107 AMKKTFKDW

-199 DLPKWFKGIR
+199 DLPKWFQGIR

-227 VRRSEGFQLRW
+227 VRRSEGFQLQW

-275 KTSKS
+275 RTSKS

-299 LKKIKETTVATVTYS
+299 LKEIKETTGIKFSFHDLRRLFITTTDSLDISTYS
-314 ASSSFMYLDL
+314 MKALVNHSLNGDVTGGY
-324 SAIYPYAVGP
+324 I
-334 GNVWAGLDIGI
+334 
-345 NLSAES
+345 
-351 TVEIAGAEVSG
+351 VS
-362 DIEDVEMD
+362 DPQRLKEPMQRIETHLLKLCQHKD
-370 YGLVFGY
+370 
-377 TYPINETMGVFASYY
+377 
-392 LGLAEIVADSKAKHN
+392 
-407 GIGLGISYSLPY
+407 

>member
-1 MKDPPVLNTGG
+1 MSTQKRISGSSQKIKINRSTVKALPLFKPDPEKPNTNQQLLFDSVLPGFGVRITESN
-12 PHHQHKIVYDQYPI
+12 
-26 LRPKAGGAKS
+26 KAYFAQKRVGRKVV
-36 LRFTIGPCNQIIPE
+36 RFTIGPCNQIIPE

-61 EMPRGQDP
+61 EMARGQDP

-80 DITLEK
+80 EITLEK
-86 SFHDFVEVRSLKPTT
+86 SFQDFVEVRSLKPIT

-107 AMKKIFKAW
+107 AMKKTFKDW

-199 DLPKWFKGIR
+199 DLPKWFQGIR

-227 VRRSEGFQLRW
+227 VRRSEGFQLQW

-275 KTSKS
+275 RTSKS

-299 LKKIKETTVATVTYS
+299 LKEIKETTGIKF
-314 ASSSFMYLDL
+314 SFHDL
-324 SAIYPYAVGP
+324 RRLFITTTDS
-334 GNVWAGLDIGI
+334 LDISTYAMKALVNHSLNGDVTGGYI
-345 NLSAES
+345 VSDPQRLKEPMQRIES
-351 TVEIAGAEVSG
+351 HLLKLCRHK
-362 DIEDVEMD
+362 D
-370 YGLVFGY
+370 
-377 TYPINETMGVFASYY
+377 
-392 LGLAEIVADSKAKHN
+392 
-407 GIGLGISYSLPY
+407 